1 MKIIKSTALFI
12 VIASLSACSYG
23 NKQNKTIDR
32 GFDSKHLSQLTAGIL
47 VNPDGCD
54 TWLIDDGVEGY
65 WMNRLDKYGKPV
77 CSGIAPPGTVVGA
90 YKSGSTFPDPI

>member
-1 MKIIKSTALFI
+1 MKTIKCI
-12 VIASLSACSYG
+12 VLVAAVASLSACG
-23 NKQNKTIDR
+23 LGHKQNKTIDR
-32 GFDSKHLSQLTAGIL
+32 GFDSKHLSQLKAGIL

-77 CSGIAPPGTVVGA
+77 CSGIAPPGIAVGD
-90 YKSGSTFPDPI
+90 YKAGSPFADTI